1 MIDTNKKAF
10 QAFVEQV
17 KPQRFDEFDENY
29 HKTVEKLRQKAES
42 DAQGNDLPK
51 DRSRLPLPVT
61 KIIFPD
67 GLCTA
72 ESFSRL
78 SELAKTEAQYLENHL
93 LLMDDDKRQR
103 YCEAVLEDLISLAL
117 DLHAH
122 VKKVGITENEKRRL
136 FNLVIGEALLPV
148 ILLMERQN
156 IPLSAECYADWKK
169 RGIVKL
175 VPLMEMI
182 PKTDKAEPATPKKR
196 RKVAPTTS
204 EKGRPVVPFRECVY
218 DDNEPLITELH
229 RLLKGKKGKD
239 VALVIQACIAEGLIT
254 RPTYTAVRDEF
265 GDIGNKSGYNSYLGA
280 PDSFTKVER
289 DTVRGLL
296 RPFKTNHPRT

>member
-17 KPQRFDEFDENY
+17 KPQRFEVFDENY

-42 DAQGNDLPK
+42 DTQGNDAPK

-156 IPLSAECYADWKK
+156 IPLSAESYADWEK
-169 RGIVKL
+169 RGIVKYL
-175 VPLMEMI
+175 PVLEMI
-182 PKTDKAEPATPKKR
+182 PKTDKVKTLNNFGKKAMPSRKEKKKR
-196 RKVAPTTS
+196 TAHFMDCILHSDKESLINTFH
-204 EKGRPVVPFRECVY
+204 EMIDGKGGVNVGIVF
-218 DDNEPLITELH
+218 T
-229 RLLKGKKGKD
+229 
-239 VALVIQACIAEGLIT
+239 AAIAEGLI
-254 RPTYTAVRDEF
+254 RKPTKAEYVSEF
-265 GDIGNKSGYNSYLGA
+265 ALIGSWEAIRKNIDPENNNIIDKA
-280 PDSFTKVER
+280 RFVKFFP
-289 DTVRGLL
+289 
-296 RPFKTNHPRT
+296 